1 MTDPYT
7 IEYRWST
14 FIAALDPVQGSEQAG
29 TRPVLVVSGEDFNQ
43 RWEQVAI
50 LPITTR
56 KVGRRVF
63 PGEVLLPAETAG
75 LEKES
80 LVLAHQIR
88 AISKNRLRQHLGK
101 LPLELQ
107 DQVQKSLRLF
117 LNL

>member
-1 MTDPYT
+1 MTDSYT
-7 IEYRWST
+7 TEYHWSI

-29 TRPVLVVSGEDFNQ
+29 TRPVLVVSDEDFNQ

-56 KVGRRVF
+56 KTGCRVF
-63 PGEVLLPAETAG
+63 PGEALLPVGTAS

-88 AISKNRLRQHLGK
+88 VISKNRLQRHQGK
-101 LPLELQ
+101 LPPELQ
-107 DQVQKSLRLF
+107 DQVRKALRLF
-117 LNL
+117 LDL

>member
-1 MTDPYT
+1 
-7 IEYRWST
+7 
-14 FIAALDPVQGSEQAG
+14 
-29 TRPVLVVSGEDFNQ
+29 VVSSEDFNQ
-43 RWEQVAI
+43 RWDQVAI

-63 PGEVLLPAETAG
+63 PGEVLLPAGTAG

-88 AISKNRLRQHLGK
+88 TISKNRLQQHLGK
-101 LPLELQ
+101 LPSELQ
-107 DQVQKSLRLF
+107 DCVQKALRLY

>member
-1 MTDPYT
+1 MTDSYT
-7 IEYRWST
+7 TEYRWST

-56 KVGRRVF
+56 KAGRRVF
-63 PGEVLLPAETAG
+63 PGEALLPAGTAG

-88 AISKNRLRQHLGK
+88 AISKNRLQRHLGK
-101 LPLELQ
+101 LPPELQ
-107 DQVQKSLRLF
+107 DQVRKALRLF
-117 LNL
+117 LEL